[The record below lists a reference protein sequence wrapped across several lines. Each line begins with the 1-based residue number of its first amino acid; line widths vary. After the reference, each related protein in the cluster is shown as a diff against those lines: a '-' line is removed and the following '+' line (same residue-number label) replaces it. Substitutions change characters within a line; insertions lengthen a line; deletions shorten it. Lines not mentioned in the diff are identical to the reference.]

1 MCHVSQIGCVADAFV
16 CVVHRLLVGDGV
28 CLNTANQICGIMNKL
43 NISDIVKVV
52 WGNIVL

>member
-1 MCHVSQIGCVADAFV
+1 MCA
-16 CVVHRLLVGDGV
+16 VHWLLVSDGV
-28 CLNTANQICGIMNKL
+28 CLNTANKIRGIVNKL